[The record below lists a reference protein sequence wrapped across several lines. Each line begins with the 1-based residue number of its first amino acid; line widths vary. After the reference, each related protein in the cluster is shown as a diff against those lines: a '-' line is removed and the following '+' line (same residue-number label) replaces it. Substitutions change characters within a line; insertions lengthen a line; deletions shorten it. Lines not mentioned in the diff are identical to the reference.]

1 MCLGYVLYRVIH
13 IHLFAVVRDLHDF
26 DSTQATGDEM
36 HLFMMKVGHF
46 LVSSPFGDGL
56 PSGEPLKIS
65 C

>member
-36 HLFMMKVGHF
+36 HLFMMKGVHF
-46 LVSSPFGDGL
+46 LVSSPSGDAL
-56 PSGEPLKIS
+56 P
-65 C
+65 